1 MQNQR
6 TFLEKISTILFII
19 NIYVLIYLYKSVEIK
34 ILYIY
39 DRIIDQ

>member
-6 TFLEKISTILFII
+6 TFLEKNSTILFII